1 MDSQHE
7 RYDEVVRNKLNL
19 HRSEKPPMVTTTIQ
33 FDLLTNATDSISYA
47 IELLAWPDIRNDE
60 RRMKQAILSISQ
72 GVELLLKERL
82 RRIHPAFMFEDV
94 DKFPSLDA
102 RTVGAE
108 RALMRLKSI
117 SGYLVRDS
125 DAQLM
130 RDLRRTRNAIE
141 HAEWHTTLAEA
152 KAIVGAA
159 LSFAID
165 FAKSELDRDLSYEF
179 RREDTWGQL
188 LTELHEF
195 AAAHARRLAA
205 NAGVDQ
211 VNMMTCDVCHHE
223 TLDRLEQSC
232 PLCGHWNSDEEVPF

>member
-1 MDSQHE
+1 MAI
-7 RYDEVVRNKLNL
+7 
-19 HRSEKPPMVTTTIQ
+19 TTIQ

-82 RRIHPAFMFEDV
+82 RRVHPAFLFEDI

-108 RALMRLKSI
+108 RALVRLKSI
-117 SGYLVRDS
+117 AGYEVRDS
-125 DAQLM
+125 DKQLM

-152 KAIVGAA
+152 KAIVGPA

-165 FAKSELDRDLSYEF
+165 FAKTELDRDLTYEF
-179 RREDTWGQL
+179 RREDTWDQL
-188 LTELHEF
+188 LAELHEF
-195 AAAHARRLAA
+195 AAAHARRLAS

-211 VNMMTCDVCHHE
+211 VNLMPCQHCHHE

-232 PLCGHWNSDEEVPF
+232 PLCGHWNRGTDVGGSGFDSDAF